1 VPTDVVVDTSID
13 TPAPIDTP
21 TPMYQ
26 KFQTEQ
32 SFRRKH
38 LQSKTF
44 KLCKK
49 QGKEFATFDEALRK
63 KEPIVQEKIVD
74 PWENVIDDED
84 RQYLQFKKETGRVVR
99 ISIV

>member
-1 VPTDVVVDTSID
+1 MAFGDIFNSTTKQDTDQTVIDQVPTDVVVDTD

-32 SFRRKH
+32 SFKQKTH

-44 KLCKK
+44 KLCKSK
-49 QGKEFATFDEALRK
+49 GKEFATFDEALRK
-63 KEPIVQEKIVD
+63 KKNQ
-74 PWENVIDDED
+74 
-84 RQYLQFKKETGRVVR
+84 
-99 ISIV
+99 

>member
-1 VPTDVVVDTSID
+1 MAFGDIFNSQQTRYRPNCYRPRPNVVVDTSID

-21 TPMYQ
+21 TPIVQ

-32 SFRRKH
+32 SFQQKTH

-44 KLCKK
+44 KLCKSK
-49 QGKEFATFDEALRK
+49 GKEFATFDALRE

-74 PWENVIDDED
+74 
-84 RQYLQFKKETGRVVR
+84 LGKM
-99 ISIV
+99 